1 MIARE
6 FLEGLHPGADVRS
19 KMATLGY
26 PPTFGQI
33 QILHHCWFDI
43 ICIHMYIY
51 IYTYTFIY
59 IYTIVWIM
67 CIYIW
72 YRLSPV
78 SYIHSSFYF
87 NDVLAISRLLLLFE
101 PIQKCTVV
109 STALHG
115 WQPPGVQTFEGPFR
129 LSQALRLVFGLAV
142 SVREDWRMTQ
152 GFATRWRRSW

>member
-1 MIARE
+1 VQTSDLKWPRWDIPP
-6 FLEGLHPGADVRS
+6 LLDKSKYCIIVGLTQYA
-19 KMATLGY
+19 
-26 PPTFGQI
+26 
-33 QILHHCWFDI
+33 
-43 ICIHMYIY
+43 YIYVY
-51 IYTYTFIY
+51 IYTYTYLY
-59 IYTIVWIM
+59 IYTQLCELCVY
-67 CIYIW
+67 IYDTVSR
-72 YRLSPV
+72 RLSPV

-152 GFATRWRRSW
+152 GFATR

>member
-33 QILHHCWFDI
+33 QILHHCWFDT
-43 ICIHMYIY
+43 ICIHICIYIYIHIFIYIHNCVNYVYIY
-51 IYTYTFIY
+51 IYDT
-59 IYTIVWIM
+59 VSR
-67 CIYIW
+67 
-72 YRLSPV
+72 RLSPV

-152 GFATRWRRSW
+152 GFATR